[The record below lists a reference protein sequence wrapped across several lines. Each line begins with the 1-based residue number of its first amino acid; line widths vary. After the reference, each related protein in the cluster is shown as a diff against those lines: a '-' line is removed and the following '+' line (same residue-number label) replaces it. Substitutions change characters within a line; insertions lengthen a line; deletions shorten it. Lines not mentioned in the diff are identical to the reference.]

1 MRVNCLS
8 YHFSSL
14 QEYCGQVLLVRFY
27 RLGKPESDN
36 QVPCRVMSKI
46 ESYTSLCFSCF
57 LNTWKDAC
65 SQNKDMCLLL
75 QSPHSP
81 HVPQCLPIQ
90 NFLGV
95 LVEVNRTF
103 SFLSICISTS
113 RSESFR
119 KENAILSVFFHLF
132 QNKKQ
137 AKPSTLAEP
146 CGLMS

>member
-27 RLGKPESDN
+27 RLGKPESEN

-95 LVEVNRTF
+95 FVEVNRTF
-103 SFLSICISTS
+103 SFLERKTIKSQEYGIRLFTWF
-113 RSESFR
+113 SE
-119 KENAILSVFFHLF
+119 
-132 QNKKQ
+132 KQ
-137 AKPSTLAEP
+137 KAVELEP
-146 CGLMS
+146 R